1 MSILKRVVK
10 LTESE
15 RSQNSGILTTED
27 CNEIIKQSIDKANEL
42 EVLMNIA
49 IVDCTGELMAF
60 MRMDGAWLGSVHIS
74 QNKAYT
80 AHAFSGDK
88 DKQGPL
94 TTEKLGELAQPGEPL
109 YGIQDTNTKIVVFG
123 GGVPLY
129 KGNVLVGAL
138 GISGSTVPNDIKVA
152 EAGAKGFE

>member
-1 MSILKRVVK
+1 MSILKRVVL
-10 LTESE
+10 LTENEQVPTSV
-15 RSQNSGILTTED
+15 ILTTDD
-27 CNEIIKQSIDKANEL
+27 CNKIIKQSVDKSNEL
-42 EVLMNIA
+42 NVLMNIA
-49 IVDCTGELMAF
+49 VVDCTGELMAF
-60 MRMDGAWLGSVHIS
+60 MRMDGAWLGSVPIA

-94 TTEKLGELAQPGEPL
+94 TTEKLGELAQPGESL

-138 GISGSTVPNDIKVA
+138 GISGSSVPNDIKVA
-152 EAGAKGFE
+152 EAGSKGFN